1 MSRRD
6 TARRARLSESGARPR
21 APTTAHCGPGV
32 GTPLSVAVLPGI
44 VARFTDS
51 QTGLVVALVGG
62 SHVVNHMY
70 FMLLP
75 PVTGALA
82 LDLGVTVAQVG
93 LAVGLVGLIV
103 TGLQLPFGHL
113 SDTRGRTPVLA
124 LSLSFGAV
132 GAILTATAQSFAWLL
147 LAQVVVGVGIA
158 GHHPAHYPLLS
169 AATDPGARGR
179 AFSVHGFT
187 GAIGFAAPPGI
198 VAAATALG
206 FGWRVAIGAIGVAGA
221 LYGAAAIFTLH
232 RYVDHDVTN
241 PSEPRGG
248 AGARS
253 DGRLRSLPRRALA
266 GLRDLVSSR
275 GIVLLTVLWLL
286 TSMAAWGI
294 KTQTIPLLTGGYGM
308 ADATANLL
316 VSAMFV
322 LGAVLM
328 FGGGWL
334 TDRTSPGFVLV
345 VGYVAFVAIA
355 GALATGGLP
364 FPLLVVLT
372 LVLAA
377 TIDFSRPAR
386 SALGD
391 ALSSQESMGKNFG
404 LLTIGISGGAA
415 VAPPVLGYVASR
427 AGEASAFVA
436 MAALGIVT
444 LALTVV
450 VIRLGEASL
459 APRPQPGDD

>member
-1 MSRRD
+1 M
-6 TARRARLSESGARPR
+6 P
-21 APTTAHCGPGV
+21 
-32 GTPLSVAVLPGI
+32 VLHSAT
-44 VARFTDS
+44 VSRFTDS
-51 QTGLVVALVGG
+51 QAGLVVALVGG

-82 LDLGVTVAQVG
+82 LDLGVSVAQVG
-93 LAVGLVGLIV
+93 LAVGLVGLVV
-103 TGLQLPFGHL
+103 TALQLPFGHL

-124 LSLSFGAV
+124 VSLSFGAL
-132 GAILTATAQSFAWLL
+132 GALLTATAQSYAWLL

-187 GAIGFAAPPGI
+187 GAIGFATPPGV
-198 VAAATALG
+198 VAGASALG
-206 FGWRVAIGAIGVAGA
+206 FDWRVAIGAIGAVGAVYGAVALFLLHTRVADAVTAPAG
-221 LYGAAAIFTLH
+221 GAAAADETAW
-232 RYVDHDVTN
+232 T
-241 PSEPRGG
+241 
-248 AGARS
+248 
-253 DGRLRSLPRRALA
+253 GRRLLALPRRALA
-266 GLRDLVSSR
+266 GFRDLVSSR

-355 GALATGGLP
+355 AALATGGLP
-364 FPLLVVLT
+364 FPVLVVLT

-415 VAPPVLGYVASR
+415 VAPPVLGYVASQ

-436 MAALGIVT
+436 MAALGVIT

-450 VIRLGEASL
+450 VIRLGEASPR
-459 APRPQPGDD
+459 ARPQPGDD